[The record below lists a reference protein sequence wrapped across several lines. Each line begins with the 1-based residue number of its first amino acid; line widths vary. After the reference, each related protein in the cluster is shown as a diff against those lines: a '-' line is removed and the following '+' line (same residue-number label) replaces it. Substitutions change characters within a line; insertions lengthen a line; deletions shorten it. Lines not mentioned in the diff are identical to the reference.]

1 MRMVPLF
8 RLSGGRPRPA
18 SVGVRIGGKGA
29 LPGNVMG
36 MVDAMRAKDLPLLEL
51 SGLLSASAAVLA
63 AFAAV
68 SVPLSAAAWAW
79 PAAALASLTALG
91 AAVAAGLAWQ
101 RMRVALGAPQGA
113 EEPGLGGAAGAVL
126 REFAR
131 LEERVQVLPERFAAA
146 LEATLRGDPEAG
158 GMAVR
163 ENGPEPPAW
172 PRIRALLGQLASP
185 TGGDEDGG
193 RRLEGLRAICDRL
206 EQGAEALVALRAKL
220 GEATRESAEDMQSI
234 AAAVEQLSAAVG
246 EIGRNTSLSAEVARR
261 CVGETQQSRS
271 EADRLG
277 EAAGRIA
284 SIVET
289 IRKIADQTTLLAL
302 NATIE
307 AARAGAAGRSFAVVA
322 GEVKALAQQTASATE
337 DIDRRIAQMKEAVA
351 KVAGSIETVMDTA
364 KEADQAAGAIA
375 AAVEQQNAV
384 IDEIAE
390 RLQRA
395 SDATR
400 RIDEAVT
407 RSAEEATGAAHLE
420 GVANGLQENARQLAA
435 LLEQERAASSARG
448 RAA

>member
-1 MRMVPLF
+1 M
-8 RLSGGRPRPA
+8 
-18 SVGVRIGGKGA
+18 
-29 LPGNVMG
+29 PGNVTR
-36 MVDAMRAKDLPLLEL
+36 VIDIVRIKDLPLLEL
-51 SGLLSASAAVLA
+51 SALLSASAAVLA
-63 AFAAV
+63 AFAAL
-68 SVPLSAAAWAW
+68 SVPLSAVTRTGPA
-79 PAAALASLTALG
+79 AAALASVAALL
-91 AAVAAGLAWQ
+91 AAVAAGVTRQ
-101 RMRVALGAPQGA
+101 RMRAAMAAPH
-113 EEPGLGGAAGAVL
+113 EEDGPGIGGATGALLRDRAG
-126 REFAR
+126 
-131 LEERVQVLPERFAAA
+131 LEQRVRTLADRFAAA
-146 LEATLRGDPEAG
+146 LEA
-158 GMAVR
+158 AVR
-163 ENGPEPPAW
+163 GGPGAGTVAEWDDGPEPPAW
-172 PRIRALLGQLASP
+172 PRIRTLLGQLVSR
-185 TGGDEDGG
+185 GGSDEDCG
-193 RRLEGLRAICDRL
+193 RRLEQLRAVCARL
-206 EQGAEALVALRAKL
+206 ERGAETLVELRAKL
-220 GEATRESAEDMQSI
+220 GEATRESAEDMHSI
-234 AAAVEQLSAAVG
+234 AAAVEELSAAVG
-246 EIGRNTSLSAEVARR
+246 EIGRNTSLSAEVAHR

-364 KEADQAAGAIA
+364 READQAAGAIA
-375 AAVEQQNAV
+375 AAVEQQSAV

-407 RSAEEATGAAHLE
+407 RSAEDTTGAAHLE
-420 GVANGLQENARQLAA
+420 GVANCLRENARQLATF
-435 LLEQERAASSARG
+435 LERG